1 MVSDDGFLL
10 SECEPTEWFVVFHR
24 ESLRPWVRFFACG
37 RYRHVS
43 AFGRVPWSGDW
54 VFYDF
59 MTARTRILMVPDE
72 KSDAILAQYA
82 KMGKIVRMP
91 APDPVDSGVKLKLG
105 LWCVTSVAHLLGLRT
120 CALRPDTLLRHC
132 LANGGTIVVDDV
144 DEKARRRPSAEGTGR
159 TVEAGAD

>member
-1 MVSDDGFLL
+1 
-10 SECEPTEWFVVFHR
+10 
-24 ESLRPWVRFFACG
+24 
-37 RYRHVS
+37 
-43 AFGRVPWSGDW
+43 
-54 VFYDF
+54 

-91 APDPVDSGVKLKLG
+91 APDPVDSGVKLKFG
-105 LWCVTSVAHLLGLRT
+105 FWCVTSVAHLLGLRT

-144 DEKARRRPSAEGTGR
+144 DEKARRRPRAEGSGR
-159 TVEAGAD
+159 TIAT